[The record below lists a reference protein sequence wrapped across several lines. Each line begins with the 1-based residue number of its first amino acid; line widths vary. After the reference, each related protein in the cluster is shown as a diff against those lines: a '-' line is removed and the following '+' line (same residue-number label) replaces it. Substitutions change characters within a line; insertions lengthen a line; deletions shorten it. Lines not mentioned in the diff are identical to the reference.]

1 MESDIRYYM
10 RRVSVER
17 TAAERALTAEARAR
31 RLQLV
36 DSYLQ
41 KLAALG
47 A

>member
-1 MESDIRYYM
+1 MESDVRYYQ
-10 RRVSVER
+10 RRVCMER

-31 RLQLV
+31 RMLLV
-36 DSYLQ
+36 ESYLQ

>member
-10 RRVSVER
+10 RRLCVER
-17 TAAERALTAEARAR
+17 AAAERALTAEARTR
-31 RLQLV
+31 RMQLV
-36 DSYLQ
+36 ESYVQ